1 MRILAVNTA
10 PVFLLAAAAA
20 AAAWLAW
27 PARTMTHTP
36 PPASPDNT
44 RRPGSNSDARAR
56 TGAETGAGASAQ
68 PTAAADARAPLKLP
82 LKNPR
87 LVVSKAGRRL
97 ELYAEG
103 RVVRE
108 YRVGLGQRP
117 EGDKER
123 QGDLRTPVG
132 DYYVC
137 VKNPKS
143 SFYLSLGLSYP
154 NREHAARGLRD
165 KLITRG
171 EHDRIV
177 RAIERRRRPPWDTA
191 LGGEIFIHGG
201 GSASDWTWGCL
212 ALDNPD
218 VKELFDSLPLG
229 TPVRINP

>member
-1 MRILAVNTA
+1 MRLLSVNTA
-10 PVFLLAAAAA
+10 PAVLLAAVAV

-27 PARTMTHTP
+27 PARTMTNT
-36 PPASPDNT
+36 PPASPDNA
-44 RRPGSNSDARAR
+44 RRPGSNSDARTR
-56 TGAETGAGASAQ
+56 TEAETTAGANAQ
-68 PTAAADARAPLKLP
+68 PATARAPLKLP

-97 ELYAEG
+97 ELHAEG

-165 KLITRG
+165 KLITRA

-177 RAIERRRRPPWDTA
+177 RAIERRQRPPWDTA

>member
-1 MRILAVNTA
+1 MKLLAVTA
-10 PVFLLAAAAA
+10 PVVLLAAVAS
-20 AAAWLAW
+20 AAWLAW
-27 PARTMTHTP
+27 PARTMTNP
-36 PPASPDNT
+36 RPKSPPAAGQPDA
-44 RRPGSNSDARAR
+44 DAR
-56 TGAETGAGASAQ
+56 TETSANAQ
-68 PTAAADARAPLKLP
+68 PTPERAPLKLP
-82 LKNPR
+82 LKNPK
-87 LVVSKAGRRL
+87 LVVSKSAHRL
-97 ELYAEG
+97 ELYAG
-103 RVVRE
+103 GQPVRV

-165 KLITRG
+165 KLITPA

-177 RAIERRRRPPWDTA
+177 RAIDRRQRPPWDTA

-218 VKELFDSLPLG
+218 VEELFDSLPLG
-229 TPVRINP
+229 TPVSIKP